1 MTFPPVEQRTV
12 RPGQDPTREQESM
25 DKSAASSVPELR
37 SLLLAVLQLG
47 KTMQTTLAANLESSV
62 GISLAEVDVLDL
74 LNDAPDGRLHRG
86 EIEERLLISNVE
98 ATQLLDSLEERG
110 LVRRR
115 RDPHDPH
122 QLVEI
127 TDDGRDMAI
136 AVIPILNYS
145 LKEDIGRRL
154 SADQVTAVT
163 ADLTEM
169 LRELGV
175 SDAAIT
181 RSWQQAS
188 SQSGYW

>member
-1 MTFPPVEQRTV
+1 
-12 RPGQDPTREQESM
+12 M
-25 DKSAASSVPELR
+25 DRSAASSVPELR

-62 GISLAEVDVLDL
+62 SISLAEVDVLDL
-74 LNDAPDGRLHRG
+74 LNDAPDGRLRRG
-86 EIEERLLISNVE
+86 EIEERLLISSVA

-110 LVRRR
+110 LLRRR

-127 TDDGRDMAI
+127 TDGGRDMAI

-145 LKEDIGRRL
+145 LKENIGRRL
-154 SADQVTAVT
+154 SADQVTAMT

-169 LRELGV
+169 LKQLGV